1 MSPYRNE
8 IPHSVVTECK
18 VYAAESVSVIEVGMT
33 CPYTTEF
40 DALCFV
46 VAEQPTGRLF
56 IEKKRVDLVPGTFVP
71 VNPCQPGSCDEFRRV
86 EGAHVVCIDP
96 ELLRDICLVLYN
108 RPHLTFPNRMVEITP
123 EIRALRQTFITE
135 ADRGPGSS
143 SFLLG
148 SCSSALAGYLVRS
161 AASRLLGLEEAAP
174 RRADIRNAVDY
185 LNDHYQDECRLSDVA
200 GAANL
205 SLFHLIRVFKSETG
219 KTPHEYLV
227 DLRISKARQ
236 LLADRRF
243 TIKEI
248 AYQCGFQEPG
258 SFSRVFQ
265 QRLGSPP
272 RTYRKAVVGF

>member
-33 CPYTTEF
+33 CPDTTEF

-143 SFLLG
+143 S
-148 SCSSALAGYLVRS
+148 SCSGP
-161 AASRLLGLEEAAP
+161 AARLLRDTWCALP
-174 RRADIRNAVDY
+174 R
-185 LNDHYQDECRLSDVA
+185 
-200 GAANL
+200 
-205 SLFHLIRVFKSETG
+205 
-219 KTPHEYLV
+219 
-227 DLRISKARQ
+227 
-236 LLADRRF
+236 
-243 TIKEI
+243 
-248 AYQCGFQEPG
+248 PG
-258 SFSRVFQ
+258 SWDWRKRRPGGLTFETLSTT
-265 QRLGSPP
+265 STTTT
-272 RTYRKAVVGF
+272 RTSVD